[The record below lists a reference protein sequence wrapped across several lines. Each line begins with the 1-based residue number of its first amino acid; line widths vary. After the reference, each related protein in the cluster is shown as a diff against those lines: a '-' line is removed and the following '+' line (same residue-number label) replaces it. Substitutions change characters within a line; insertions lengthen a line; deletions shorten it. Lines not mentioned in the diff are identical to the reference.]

1 MVVLSR
7 LADEELEHPYL
18 VRICAGVPDPVEIEP
33 QFAQHGTPLYQ
44 GTQLREM
51 VGVLCRPPRMNA
63 EGGEHEGTPF
73 RQREVA
79 LVRVGIHGVG
89 QRQDAPALDARQ
101 RFLGLIVV
109 VEMGV
114 GVDQHDGLGA

>member
-1 MVVLSR
+1 MCR
-7 LADEELEHPYL
+7 CP
-18 VRICAGVPDPVEIEP
+18 GNPVEIEP
-33 QFAQHGTPLYQ
+33 QFAQQGAPLYQ

-63 EGGEHEGTPF
+63 EGGEHEGTPL

-79 LVRVGIHGVG
+79 LVRVGIHRVG

-114 GVDQHDGLGA
+114 SVDQHDA